1 MATSAFTFA
10 QNLGD
15 SAEFLMFV
23 EDIKTAQKFGESCRV
38 QETADWR
45 AEAISEIIRET
56 LSAYPGQ
63 WAET

>member
-23 EDIKTAQKFGESCRV
+23 EDIKTV